1 MVAPHNVGGVIST
14 LAALHLCFT
23 LRNVKILE
31 HFNDFADPFVK
42 KVANFYPE
50 VKDGFFNLPEGPGWG
65 VEIDEDFILAH
76 PPDKSNQG
84 LVLDPGL
91 NMFEKTDWAKRGQSE

>member
-42 KVANFYPE
+42 EVA
-50 VKDGFFNLPEGPGWG
+50 K
-65 VEIDEDFILAH
+65 IA
-76 PPDKSNQG
+76 S
-84 LVLDPGL
+84 
-91 NMFEKTDWAKRGQSE
+91 KTLIAI